1 MKVVNLE
8 NGSPTASQAM
18 DRLTNELYRLR
29 ASGIPYVKIIHGYG
43 SSGKGGAIKAAL
55 KRYVTVLMQRRLIKG
70 YVAGEDFGPFSASG
84 RLAVDKFKELRSDSD
99 WGMGNDGIT
108 IIFFK

>member
-43 SSGKGGAIKAAL
+43 SSGKGGAIKKL
-55 KRYVTVLMQRRLIKG
+55 NTWVHR
-70 YVAGEDFGPFSASG
+70 
-84 RLAVDKFKELRSDSD
+84 
-99 WGMGNDGIT
+99 
-108 IIFFK
+108 